1 MENSQ
6 DVAAIQAQ
14 IAALQAQLQELLA
27 QPAPEPEVDA
37 EAALQRGTE
46 ASMQEAIAEGA
57 ALQRGTEAS
66 MQEAI
71 AEGNAMQEAVEQA
84 VEQALAGGSDFDPL
98 AFADISP
105 QEQEAHLQR
114 KQGDHPRRTR
124 AGILKSREMAERSRE
139 LAERRETGH
148 QGRGEESYDD
158 PDPTGEEYDAAFDG
172 SADREGR
179 STYAPSEF
187 PLGDTGEAEPEPE
200 ADWQDQEPTG
210 PDDPRYAEP
219 EPAAAAPDQALLEQ
233 LFLDA
238 HGGPFDPASDLD
250 GGKMKSIQELLA
262 SGQDFGDL
270 AADEKARTRF
280 ALQLY
285 RQ

>member
-6 DVAAIQAQ
+6 DAAAIQAQ
-14 IAALQAQLQELLA
+14 IAALQAQLQEILA
-27 QPAPEPEVDA
+27 QPAPEPEVEGGQDDIESTHSLLTRVGGKPVADQWLQQVDA
-37 EAALQRGTE
+37 VKEEAGTE
-46 ASMQEAIAEGA
+46 ASMP
-57 ALQRGTEAS
+57 
-66 MQEAI
+66 
-71 AEGNAMQEAVEQA
+71 EAVEQS
-84 VEQALAGGSDFDPL
+84 LAKGGRD
-98 AFADISP
+98 DI
-105 QEQEAHLQR
+105 
-114 KQGDHPRRTR
+114 
-124 AGILKSREMAERSRE
+124 E
-139 LAERRETGH
+139 LAHGLLTRTHGKPAADQWLQQVDAVYPPVKSQIAKEPEADWQDQEPTGP
-148 QGRGEESYDD
+148 DD
-158 PDPTGEEYDAAFDG
+158 P
-172 SADREGR
+172 R
-179 STYAPSEF
+179 YAEP
-187 PLGDTGEAEPEPE
+187 EAEPEPE

-219 EPAAAAPDQALLEQ
+219 EPAAAAPDQALLDQ